1 MRRNVGVEKEMEL
14 EELEEIKLEEMESIV
29 GGGPGDSQVHCVS
42 HFNNFIESILWI
54 VIK

>member
-1 MRRNVGVEKEMEL
+1 MRRNVGVKKEM
-14 EELEEIKLEEMESIV
+14 ELEEIKLEEIESIV

>member
-14 EELEEIKLEEMESIV
+14 EEIKLDEMESIV

>member
-1 MRRNVGVEKEMEL
+1 MMSRNVGVEKEME
-14 EELEEIKLEEMESIV
+14 EIKLETKLEEIDSIV